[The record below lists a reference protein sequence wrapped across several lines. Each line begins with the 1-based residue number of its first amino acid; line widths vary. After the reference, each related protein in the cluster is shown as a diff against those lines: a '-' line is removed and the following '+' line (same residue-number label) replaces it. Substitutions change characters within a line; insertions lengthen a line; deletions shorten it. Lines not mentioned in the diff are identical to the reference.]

1 MQPGSSKIRVKK
13 GPCNGIRQYLVKKGV
28 RVINIDECRTSKNCC
43 RCGEQMR
50 KSRLVEYENGSF
62 STSNGILSWRVCQ
75 MSLNRDINGA
85 INIHHLVCNHL
96 NNLERPTWL
105 PR

>member
-1 MQPGSSKIRVKK
+1 
-13 GPCNGIRQYLVKKGV
+13 V
-28 RVINIDECRTSKNCC
+28 RVINIDEYRTSKNGC

-62 STSNGILSWRVCQ
+62 STSNGILSCRVCK

-85 INIHHLVCNHL
+85 INIHHLVYNHL
-96 NNLERPTWL
+96 NNLERPTWSS
-105 PR
+105 R